1 MLRVNIADSEPDLAE
16 IVGIWANERN
26 INRELEYSK
35 SKSYKPQRLSY
46 DITANDEIVFRMI
59 EKLSFNNNDYNVCWL
74 KYSIEYNSLS
84 LYAGKNKTAN
94 VAVPEEYAKS
104 TFVYAEMQSLLN
116 FPQFKKYFEPI
127 IGCDFAQ
134 NTIYKL

>member
-1 MLRVNIADSEPDLAE
+1 MC
-16 IVGIWANERN
+16 W
-26 INRELEYSK
+26 LEYS
-35 SKSYKPQRLSY
+35 
-46 DITANDEIVFRMI
+46 I
-59 EKLSFNNNDYNVCWL
+59 EN
-74 KYSIEYNSLS
+74 NSLS